1 MYVSHMRPPYGTSI
15 YDVEDPRRPRLLAS
29 LEVPIGW
36 HSHKVRVRDGLMI
49 VNYESSAAAPTIS
62 AAGWAS
68 TTSAG
73 RTVRA

>member
-36 HSHKVRVRDGLMI
+36 HSHRC
-49 VNYESSAAAPTIS
+49 ACATA
-62 AAGWAS
+62 
-68 TTSAG
+68 
-73 RTVRA
+73 